1 MSVPDLTD
9 LQQIARDRY
18 GRRKTVLVHPVTWA
32 AAAVVTSLI
41 FAATRKP
48 TEFSVWLVTAAVSLG
63 LMAFMLYHISGMI
76 YYRWILRSKEPS
88 VYNEMEAAKAA
99 ALKAQKEARV
109 AQGVTDELGS
119 TLKEISSERYRD
131 GALMPIA
138 SNIIAKKGELFYWR
152 CDNVMSRSEHTHSR
166 YVTRRTGQR
175 SGGYA
180 GVSFRVARGV
190 YLHSG
195 AYGGPSSSVSVGER
209 ETWTSVDTD
218 DEGTLWLSNQRL
230 ILMGNRREIEIPYKS
245 VTSVTPYFDGLR
257 VDTANH
263 KPLLLH
269 SRSPR
274 EAVVLQRLIAGQI
287 VAPEAALAAEAR

>member
-138 SNIIAKKGELFYWR
+138 SNIIAKKGESLLALRQRHEPIRTYSLTVRDAAYRPAVRRICGRLVSR
-152 CDNVMSRSEHTHSR
+152 CSRSISALWGIRWSEQQR
-166 YVTRRTGQR
+166 ICRR
-175 SGGYA
+175 A
-180 GVSFRVARGV
+180 
-190 YLHSG
+190 
-195 AYGGPSSSVSVGER
+195 
-209 ETWTSVDTD
+209 
-218 DEGTLWLSNQRL
+218 
-230 ILMGNRREIEIPYKS
+230 
-245 VTSVTPYFDGLR
+245 
-257 VDTANH
+257 
-263 KPLLLH
+263 
-269 SRSPR
+269 
-274 EAVVLQRLIAGQI
+274 
-287 VAPEAALAAEAR
+287 